1 MCNVINELCICVD
14 PMDLPLSSVNSQFC
28 DLWSAFVIWNFRDLC
43 ISENSV
49 LYMCYLN
56 SVWYVIC
63 LCDLKIQ
70 EIYVSL
76 KILCYICV
84 MLCDH
89 WKFLYA
95 LKQRCPENS
104 GVDQYIGHG
113 NQDILFFQCIM
124 NNILDDHDSQNGKY
138 VELEEIEFK

>member
-1 MCNVINELCICVD
+1 MH
-14 PMDLPLSSVNSQFC
+14 
-28 DLWSAFVIWNFRDLC
+28 
-43 ISENSV
+43 
-49 LYMCYLN
+49 
-56 SVWYVIC
+56 
-63 LCDLKIQ
+63 
-70 EIYVSL
+70 
-76 KILCYICV
+76 
-84 MLCDH
+84 CDH

-104 GVDQYIGHG
+104 GVDQYIGHELSGNG